1 MKHFKSEKGAGD
13 VRERERERER
23 GGEIILCSIESERES
38 ASEGE
43 MDAKFP
49 FI

>member
-1 MKHFKSEKGAGD
+1 MKKGPGML
-13 VRERERERER
+13 ERERE
-23 GGEIILCSIESERES
+23 GEIILCSIESERES
-38 ASEGE
+38 ACEGE